1 MPYAGQI
8 YSVFAVL
15 NCSAFANIFVEI
27 VILKIDADTFAQL
40 LIAGLR
46 TAIADREYMNT
57 INVFPVADGDTGTNL
72 AATFGA
78 IVTAIGHP
86 SPESRNLPELLSQV
100 ADIAVD
106 NARGNSG
113 AIMAQYFE
121 GLREST
127 SSKSQLN
134 AVQLAHAFTAAATQ
148 ARAAM
153 SKPVEGTLPTVLA
166 VFAKSWELAAAT
178 ENQLIK
184 LFTTAHLA
192 ARKGLFKT
200 TEQLTVLRKA
210 GVVDAGA
217 QGFVDV
223 LDGIAA
229 YIENDCQHSHHAE
242 DTHRSEHT
250 AALKNSSP
258 QIPAADSNYRF
269 CTECVVEAD
278 PLDRLA
284 LHTALESLDCDS
296 LVVAGTL
303 GKARV
308 HLHTNNP
315 AAAFLQCEAF
325 GKVLRQKADDMH
337 RHQHGDQHKVAIVTD
352 SAADLDIDDI
362 DRLNLHVVPVRLI
375 LNETEYL
382 DKVSISPVEFAE
394 KLAEEN
400 VSAKTSQPPPGDFK
414 RQFELL
420 TSHGHEVVYIS
431 LSSKLSGTYQ
441 AAQSVVDRLA
451 GTDISLLDS
460 RNLSGGQGLIAMYA
474 AEAAEQGLK
483 REQIMQLCRR
493 IRDRT
498 NTYGLIADLSPAV
511 RGGRI
516 PAYAGW
522 LAKRLGLHPLFKS
535 SPAGELKLYALVVG
549 QKNLYKRFAK
559 RLSKRLSKRLQQDRV
574 YRIVISH
581 CAAFEHAKQVRSIL
595 LANHPEINSCQIV
608 DAGSALGVHL
618 GLGGVAVGI
627 QDYQPAIDLL
637 ENGGTQ

>member
-1 MPYAGQI
+1 MPDAGQI
-8 YSVFAVL
+8 YSIYAVL
-15 NCSAFANIFVEI
+15 NCSAITNNFVEI
-27 VILKIDADTFAQL
+27 AILKIDADTFAQL

-46 TAIADREYMNT
+46 TAIADREYMNK

-78 IVTAIGHP
+78 IVTAIDHP
-86 SPESRNLPELLSQV
+86 APEPRSLPDLLSEV
-100 ADIAVD
+100 ADIAID

-127 SSKSQLN
+127 GSQTKLYSK
-134 AVQLAHAFTAAATQ
+134 QLAQAFTAAATQ

-166 VFAKSWELAAAT
+166 VFAEAWKQAAAT
-178 ENQLIK
+178 EKRLIK

-192 ARKGLFKT
+192 ARNGLSKT
-200 TEQLTVLRKA
+200 TEQLTALRKA

-217 QGFVDV
+217 QGFVDM

-250 AALKNSSP
+250 TALKNSSP
-258 QIPAADSNYRF
+258 QIPATDSNYRF
-269 CTECVVEAD
+269 CTECVVEAE
-278 PLDRLA
+278 PLDRQA
-284 LHTALESLDCDS
+284 LHAALETLDCDS

-337 RHQHGDQHKVAIVTD
+337 RQQHSQQRDRQHKVAIVTD
-352 SAADLDIDDI
+352 SAADIDIDEI
-362 DRLNLHVVPVRLI
+362 DRLNLHIVPVRLI
-375 LNETEYL
+375 LGETEYL

-394 KLAEEN
+394 KLAQEN
-400 VSAKTSQPPPGDFK
+400 VSAKTSQPPPGDFR

-420 TSHGHEVVYIS
+420 TSHAYKVIYIS
-431 LSSKLSGTYQ
+431 LASKLSGTYQ
-441 AAQSVVDRLA
+441 AAQSAVDRIG

-474 AEAAEQGLK
+474 AEAAELGLK
-483 REQIMQLCRR
+483 RAQIIEVCRR
-493 IRDRT
+493 IRSRT
-498 NTYGLIADLSPAV
+498 DTYGLIADLSPAV
-511 RGGRI
+511 RGGRV

-522 LAKRLGLHPLFKS
+522 LAKRLGLHPLFRN
-535 SPAGELKLYALVVG
+535 SPTGELKLYALVLG
-549 QKNLYKRFAK
+549 QKNLYKRFA
-559 RLSKRLSKRLQQDRV
+559 KRLSKRLQQDRV

-581 CAAFEHAKQVRSIL
+581 CAAYEQARQVRSIL

-627 QDYQPAIDLL
+627 QDYQPATDLL
-637 ENGGTQ
+637 ENGDTQ